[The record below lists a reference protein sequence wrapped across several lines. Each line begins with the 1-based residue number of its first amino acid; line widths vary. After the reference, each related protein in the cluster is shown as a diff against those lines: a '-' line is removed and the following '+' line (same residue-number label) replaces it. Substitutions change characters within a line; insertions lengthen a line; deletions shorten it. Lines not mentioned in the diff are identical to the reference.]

1 MGKKFIVTGG
11 NGRFS
16 NQLKKV
22 NSSYKFIYRNK
33 KQLNIL
39 SVKSILNNIKKFKP
53 SCILH
58 LAGLSRPMSIH
69 DTNIN
74 KSIDLNIIVTCNL
87 VKACS
92 LKNIKIIFFSTSY
105 VYPGNKGK
113 YLETD
118 PLLPWNNYGWSKL
131 GAESAVQMYK
141 NSLIVRACMTEKPF
155 IHKYAFSNVKS
166 NFIFHEDIAKMFLKI
181 INKKGVINLGGK
193 SQTIFKFAKK
203 YNNKVKSKISKG
215 ELPKKM
221 DMNLKKY
228 RDFIK

>member
-1 MGKKFIVTGG
+1 
-11 NGRFS
+11 
-16 NQLKKV
+16 
-22 NSSYKFIYRNK
+22 
-33 KQLNIL
+33 
-39 SVKSILNNIKKFKP
+39 
-53 SCILH
+53 
-58 LAGLSRPMSIH
+58 MSIH

-74 KSIDLNIIVTCNL
+74 KSIDLNIIGTCNL

-105 VYPGNKGK
+105 VYPGKKGK

-203 YNNKVKSKISKG
+203 YNKKVKSKISKG

-221 DMNLKKY
+221 DMNLKNIVILLNEVNKNK
-228 RDFIK
+228 I